1 MTPRYCLAFD
11 ASYGCLA
18 WALTDGK
25 RVLHRG
31 WKRFPAKSRTFVK
44 VRQFLDETILPIL
57 PKPLDSLVAAIEQ
70 PDVHQVSRHG
80 SNEAVEQ
87 CVGAV
92 AMWCATYDFEPV
104 LIRVNT
110 WRAHYKRISG
120 GAKTREQWLA
130 AAPRIARAVLPGCL
144 DGLPDAVVADVSM
157 ASLIA
162 LFHLDSQKSVALPSG
177 S

>member
-31 WKRFPAKSRTFVK
+31 WKRFPAKTRTFVK
-44 VRQFLDETILPIL
+44 VRQFFDEAILPIL
-57 PKPLDSLVAAIEQ
+57 PKPLDSVVVAIEQ

-92 AMWCATYDFEPV
+92 AMWCATYDFEPA

-110 WRAHYKRISG
+110 WRAHYKRIAG

-144 DGLPDAVVADVSM
+144 DGVSDAAVADVAM